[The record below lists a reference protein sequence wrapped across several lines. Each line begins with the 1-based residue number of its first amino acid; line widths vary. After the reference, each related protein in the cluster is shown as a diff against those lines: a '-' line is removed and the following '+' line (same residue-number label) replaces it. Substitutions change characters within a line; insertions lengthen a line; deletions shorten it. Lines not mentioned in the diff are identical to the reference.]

1 MKKRKNQN
9 RRFSEAF
16 RKEKVKLIDEGKISV
31 RGISKLYEVSDTAVY
46 NWINKFSTKKRDER
60 IVVEKVSESRKT
72 EELFR
77 KVRDL
82 EQVLGRKQM
91 EIEYFKEVIQI
102 TNETLGEDIEKKH
115 KPKQ

>member
-1 MKKRKNQN
+1 MKKRNNQN

-16 RKEKVKLIDEGKISV
+16 RKEKVKLIDEGKVTVSDLC
-31 RGISKLYEVSDTAVY
+31 KLYEVSQTSVY
-46 NWINKFSTKKRDER
+46 KWISKFSTVKRDER
-60 IVVEKVSESRKT
+60 IIIEKVSESRKT

-91 EIEYFKEVIQI
+91 EIEYFKEIINI